1 LYEKSIIKK
10 KRLPKP
16 VISVGNLSVGGT
28 GKTPIAISIS
38 KYLQNQGF
46 KVAVLSRGYK
56 RKSKEEIIKCDNTL
70 NAETCGDEP
79 FLMVKKGIDVFVG
92 KDRYKSGMYALKIKD
107 YDFFILDDGFQHFQL
122 FRDFNILVV
131 DAGKPFWKDKILPV
145 GNLREPKSFYKYAD
159 VFLITRYKGQ
169 ADVIDKLKEFGKPF
183 FITQE
188 RFDGLIDL
196 DNNKI
201 DFSFLKGKKVSVI
214 SGLGNNLQFFN
225 LVKSL
230 SKQYDFIVEEF
241 INLPDHFD
249 YKNFKFDLN
258 KTYITTEK
266 DLVKINQK
274 NVYAVSYEILISE
287 EFYKFMMERIHA
299 GAKSD

>member
-1 LYEKSIIKK
+1 MKK
-10 KRLPKP
+10 YNKEKRLPKP

-70 NAETCGDEP
+70 NAEACGDEP

-274 NVYAVSYEILISE
+274 NVYAVSYEILIPE
-287 EFYKFMMERIHA
+287 EFYKFMMEKIYAR
-299 GAKSD
+299 AKSD